1 MEIIDFYS
9 SPKREYWLNK
19 IRLCDWRAGAYLCQ
33 LIDNEQFYSVLGES
47 SRLLLLTEGD
57 KLLSFCTLTERDQVD
72 TELTPWIGFV
82 YTFPE
87 ARGRRLMGRLINEAS
102 HIAAG
107 RGFDTLLLT
116 TDHVGLY
123 EKYGFEF
130 VCMMKE
136 YSGEETR
143 IYKKKT
149 SKE

>member
-87 ARGRRLMGRLINEAS
+87 A
-102 HIAAG
+102 
-107 RGFDTLLLT
+107 
-116 TDHVGLY
+116 
-123 EKYGFEF
+123 
-130 VCMMKE
+130 
-136 YSGEETR
+136 
-143 IYKKKT
+143 
-149 SKE
+149 